1 MRYEIV
7 IIIWIIVFVIDNIY
21 KFKRIKRRNN
31 IGKMKVDDRINELI
45 KDFKIDIENNSE
57 LKVIRNKMR
66 IIKIVKNIF
75 YTILVS
81 VLILAPFIYIQYK
94 IGFKNEKPLIDKML
108 SIYLVFPVIF
118 IILWWKIELYI
129 FKKYQKSKNTFKE
142 YIYNDFLKRVR
153 YDIKWCDKSTVSEKT
168 YKMWDTYINWK
179 EEYKKA
185 NFNKIQS
192 GEEISTNI
200 FESIFSHPNEI
211 YFEDHTCGIYKE
223 KYIMEISD
231 FREYMITFDAYKK
244 RRRRLLYEG
253 IFCIIKINRNILND
267 IRITNDKKY
276 SFFMEKQ
283 YMVTTMPEE
292 FYKNFI
298 MLAKDGYKISEKISK
313 KSIEI
318 IEEFYNNSKIK
329 FDISI
334 KNDEIFFRFK
344 TIDSMELNIW
354 KNIVDDI
361 MLKEYANIIMF
372 ITRLS
377 EEINDNWR

>member
-153 YDIKWCDKSTVSEKT
+153 YDIK
-168 YKMWDTYINWK
+168 
-179 EEYKKA
+179 
-185 NFNKIQS
+185 
-192 GEEISTNI
+192 
-200 FESIFSHPNEI
+200 
-211 YFEDHTCGIYKE
+211 
-223 KYIMEISD
+223 
-231 FREYMITFDAYKK
+231 
-244 RRRRLLYEG
+244 
-253 IFCIIKINRNILND
+253 
-267 IRITNDKKY
+267 
-276 SFFMEKQ
+276 
-283 YMVTTMPEE
+283 
-292 FYKNFI
+292 
-298 MLAKDGYKISEKISK
+298 
-313 KSIEI
+313 
-318 IEEFYNNSKIK
+318 
-329 FDISI
+329 
-334 KNDEIFFRFK
+334 
-344 TIDSMELNIW
+344 
-354 KNIVDDI
+354 
-361 MLKEYANIIMF
+361 
-372 ITRLS
+372 
-377 EEINDNWR
+377 

>member
-200 FESIFSHPNEI
+200 FESMFSYPNEI
-211 YFEDHTCGIYKE
+211 YFEDHICGIYKE

-231 FREYMITFDAYKK
+231 FREYMITSDAYKK
-244 RRRRLLYEG
+244 RRSLLYEG
-253 IFCIIKINRNILND
+253 IFCIIKIKRNILND
-267 IRITNDKKY
+267 IRITNDKKH

-313 KSIEI
+313 KSIEM
-318 IEEFYNNSKIK
+318 IEEFYNNSKMK